1 MCRLIKQKLESMQ
14 LNLCQTEVKINKLK
28 LKTSMTVQRYF
39 FEDAKMRPRGR
50 YWSGCARTELEIKR
64 G

>member
-28 LKTSMTVQRYF
+28 IKTSMTVQRYM
-39 FEDAKMRPRGR
+39 FEDAKMRP
-50 YWSGCARTELEIKR
+50 
-64 G
+64 

>member
-28 LKTSMTVQRYF
+28 IKTLGKIYDCPKILF
-39 FEDAKMRPRGR
+39 
-50 YWSGCARTELEIKR
+50 
-64 G
+64 